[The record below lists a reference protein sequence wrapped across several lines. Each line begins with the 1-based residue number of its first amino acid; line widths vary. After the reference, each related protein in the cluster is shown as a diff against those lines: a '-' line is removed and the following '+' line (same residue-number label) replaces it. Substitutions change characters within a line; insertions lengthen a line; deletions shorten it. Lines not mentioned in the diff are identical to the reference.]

1 MRRSPAAAVLLCG
14 LVAMLTSSC
23 RQSAQGYLAKGNQFF
38 KSGKNEDAILNFKK
52 AIQKD
57 QRFGEAYYRL
67 ALAELKAGTPRD
79 AYAALTTANN
89 LLPDCSDV
97 KVTLADLLLL
107 SYASDKTRPAAFY
120 TQLKKLA
127 DELIARDPNSYDG
140 FRIKGDLAWSDG
152 QDKDAEQF
160 FRKANAAKPM
170 TPDLV
175 VSLVQVLF
183 REGQSEE
190 AEQLALQL
198 IQAHKDAGLIYDVL
212 YRHYRSQNQP
222 PQAENI
228 LRTKVTNN
236 PGQIDYALQL
246 AGFYAALGKRE
257 QMTATLQQLLED
269 PKTSARAR
277 LKVGDFHAAMHDWP
291 QAVRLYQEGIRIDPD
306 NKTTYLRRIAD
317 AWIFQGKGVEASNV
331 IAEIRKDR
339 PGDDSAKAVNASIL
353 LESGVPD
360 KIKAGVNDLQEL
372 VKNQPEN
379 PVFRYALGRGLLL
392 KGDPDGARAQFQ
404 ELLKRQ
410 PRHLP
415 SLINLAELS
424 LTKRDY
430 SQALKYADTALAVN
444 PRLTQARLQRATA
457 LTAQGNTSAGRT
469 ELTSLAND
477 DPQNIQVQ
485 FELAA
490 LDVTEKKYPQAEVR
504 LQKLYE
510 KSRFVALTGLVD
522 AYLAQDQTDKAIARL
537 IVEVGK
543 SPKIPYV
550 RTMLAEVYMR
560 ARKYDL
566 ALEQFNQAQNLGDRS
581 GQLLMRLGRAYEF
594 KGDMG
599 RALANFEAA
608 KQLAPQDPLTLRALA
623 DAQQITGSKSEAVL
637 NYRRILALNP
647 DDANTMNNL
656 AYTLLDTGGPV
667 DEAKALVE
675 HALQKAPKNPD
686 FADTLGLVYLKKNLG
701 GSAAQVFSGL
711 VERFPNNPAFRYHYG
726 LSLSQGGQRARA
738 KSELEVALRKS
749 PPDTLRRSIQ
759 SSLAAIQQ

>member
-1 MRRSPAAAVLLCG
+1 MRRSPAAVVLLCG
-14 LVAMLTSSC
+14 LAMLTTSC

-38 KSGKNEDAILNFKK
+38 ASGKTDDAILNFKK

-57 QRFGEAYYRL
+57 QRFGEAHYRL
-67 ALAELKAGTPRD
+67 ALAELKAGQPRD
-79 AYAALTTANN
+79 AYAALSSANN
-89 LLPDCSDV
+89 LLPDRTDV

-107 SYASDKTRPAAFY
+107 SYASDKSRPAAFY

-190 AEQLALQL
+190 AEQLGLQL

-212 YRHYRSQNQP
+212 YAHYRSLNQP
-222 PQAENI
+222 AQAENV
-228 LRTKVTNN
+228 LRTKIANN
-236 PGQIDYALQL
+236 PHRIDYVLQL
-246 AGFYAALGKRE
+246 AGFYAGSGKRE
-257 QMTATLQQLLED
+257 QMTATLQRLLDD
-269 PKTSARAR
+269 PKSSAAAH
-277 LKVGDFHAAMHDWP
+277 LKLGDFHAAMHDW
-291 QAVRLYQEGIRIDPD
+291 AEAMRLYQEGIRIDPD
-306 NKTTYLRRIAD
+306 NKTTYLHRIAD
-317 AWIFQGKGVEASNV
+317 AWIFQGKAAEASNV

-360 KIKAGVNDLQEL
+360 KVKAGVNDLQEL
-372 VKNQPEN
+372 VKKQPEN
-379 PVFRYALGRGLLL
+379 PVFRYALSRGLLL
-392 KGDPDGARAQFQ
+392 RGDPDGARAQFQ

-415 SLINLAELS
+415 SLVNLAELS
-424 LTKRDY
+424 LNKRDY
-430 SQALKYADTALAVN
+430 AQALKYADTALAVN

-490 LDVTEKKYPQAEVR
+490 LDVTEKKYLQAEVR

-543 SPKIPYV
+543 APKIPYV

-560 ARKYDL
+560 VRKYDL
-566 ALEQFNQAQNLGDRS
+566 ALEQYNQAQNLGDRS
-581 GQLLMRLGRAYEF
+581 GQLLMRLGRAYEL

-599 RALANFEAA
+599 KALANFETA
-608 KQLAPQDPLTLRALA
+608 KLLAPQDPVALRALA
-623 DAQQITGSKSEAVL
+623 DAQQTTGSKKEAVL

-647 DDANTMNNL
+647 EDANTMNNL
-656 AYTLLDTGGPV
+656 AYTLLDTGGPL
-667 DEAKALVE
+667 DEAQALVE
-675 HALQKAPKNPD
+675 HAMQKAPKNPD
-686 FADTLGLVYLKKNLG
+686 FADTLGMVYLKKNLG
-701 GSAAQVFSGL
+701 GSAVQVFSGL
-711 VERFPNNPAFRYHYG
+711 VQRYPENPAFRYHYG
-726 LSLSQGGQRARA
+726 MSLSENGQRVRA
-738 KSELEVALRKS
+738 KTELEVALHKS
-749 PPDTLRRSIQ
+749 PNDTLRRSIQ